1 MPRDYN
7 STLNLPKT
15 DFPMRAGLPKS
26 EPQFLE
32 KWEKENLYEKVLEK
46 NKNNPKYIVHDGPPY
61 ANGDIHMGHA
71 LNKILKEFVVRYKN
85 MTGFF
90 SPFVPGWDTHGLPTE
105 LKARAKAGV
114 ESAGEISTAE
124 LRDLCKEFVLNYVDD
139 QRDQFKRLG
148 ILADWNNPYIT
159 LQKEYEAKQI
169 EVFAEMADKGYIYRG
184 LKPVYWCPDCQ
195 TALAEAEI
203 EYSNDKC
210 YSVYVKFA
218 LADDC
223 GKLSA
228 MGADVSKTYFVIWTT
243 TTWTLPA
250 NVAICVGPKF
260 NYALVKCGD
269 EYYIMA
275 EELCKGVMETA
286 GIESYEVIGSIKGSE
301 LEFMKAQHP
310 FLDRESLVILGDHV
324 TLESGTG
331 CVHTAPG
338 HGVDDFEVCRKYKEL
353 PIVVPVDKSG
363 VLTAEAGIF
372 EGLSVEKANKPI
384 ADYLKETGNLLA
396 TKKIEHQYPHCWRCK
411 QPILF
416 RATEQWFC
424 SIDKFKDKAVE
435 EIKKVNWVPSW
446 GEDRITSMVKERR
459 DWCISRQRKW
469 GVPIPIFFCK
479 ECGEPLIDKNLILK
493 VADLFRKEGSNSWFT
508 KSAEEI
514 LGDAPVCKKCSSHN
528 FRKETDIMDVW
539 FDSGTSHLSVCKQ
552 RPELKYP
559 ADLYLEGADQYRGW
573 FQSSLLT
580 AVAIS
585 GMAPYKNVVT
595 HGWVVDGEGRKQ
607 SKSLGN
613 GIEPQ
618 TVIDKYGA
626 DILRLWVSSADYHA
640 DMRISNEILKQ
651 LSESYRKIRNT
662 ARYILGNLYD
672 FNPDKDMVRLND
684 ILPFDKWAI
693 SKLNKVIAKVRKAYE
708 EFEFYQVYHSIY
720 NFCVVD
726 MSNFYL
732 DVLKDRLYVEKS
744 DSLSRRAAQTTIYL
758 ILDSLVRLLCP
769 ILAFTTEEI
778 WQCMPH
784 SSRDNKDAV
793 LLNDMPNE
801 HEINVDDEFNKTWD
815 ILGFIREDVKK
826 VLEVARKDKIIGSS
840 LEAKVVIYCNGTKY
854 DLLASLKENLKEI
867 FIVSAVE
874 IKKSG
879 EGKFTGEKNTDVTI
893 TVEKAAGEKC
903 ERCWSYSEDV
913 SDNEKVCNRCRKIL
927 NS

>member
-1 MPRDYN
+1 MSRDYN

-139 QRDQFKRLG
+139 QRNQFKRLG

-250 NVAICVGPKF
+250 NVAICVGSKF

-269 EYYIMA
+269 EYYVMA

-338 HGVDDFEVCRKYKEL
+338 HGVDDFEVCRKYEEL

-384 ADYLKETGNLLA
+384 ADYLKEAGNLLA

-514 LGDAPVCKKCSSHN
+514 LGNAPVCKKCSSHN

-778 WQCMPH
+778 WQCIPH
-784 SSRDNKDAV
+784 MSRDNKDAV

-815 ILGFIREDVKK
+815 ILGLIREDVKK

-840 LEAKVVIYCNGTKY
+840 LEAKVIIYCNGAKY
-854 DLLASLKENLKEI
+854 DLLASLKESLKEI

-874 IKKSG
+874 IEKSG
-879 EGKFTGEKNTDVTI
+879 EGKFAGEKNTDVTI
-893 TVEKAAGEKC
+893 TVEKAAGDKC

-913 SDNEKVCNRCRKIL
+913 SDNEKICNRCRKIL

>member
-1 MPRDYN
+1 MSRDYN

-139 QRDQFKRLG
+139 QRNQFKRLG

-169 EVFAEMADKGYIYRG
+169 EVFAGMADKGYIYRG

-223 GKLSA
+223 GKLSS

-269 EYYIMA
+269 EYYVMA

-508 KSAEEI
+508 KSTEEI

-528 FRKETDIMDVW
+528 FKKETDIMDVW

-552 RPELKYP
+552 RPELEYP

-784 SSRDNKDAV
+784 RSCDNKDAV

-815 ILGFIREDVKK
+815 ILGIIREDVKK
-826 VLEVARKDKIIGSS
+826 VLEVARKDKVIGSS
-840 LEAKVVIYCNGTKY
+840 LEAKVIIYCNGTKY
-854 DLLASLKENLKEI
+854 DLLVPLKESLKEI

-874 IKKSG
+874 IEKSG
-879 EGKFTGEKNTDVTI
+879 EGKFAGEKNTDITI

-913 SDNEKVCNRCRKIL
+913 SDNEKICNRCRKIL

>member
-1 MPRDYN
+1 MSRDYN

-32 KWEKENLYEKVLEK
+32 KWEKENLYKKVLEK
-46 NKNNPKYIVHDGPPY
+46 NKNNPKYVVHDGPPY

-228 MGADVSKTYFVIWTT
+228 KGADVSKTYFVIWTT

-269 EYYIMA
+269 EYYVMA

-479 ECGEPLIDKNLILK
+479 ECGKPLIDKNLILK

-508 KSAEEI
+508 KSTEEI

-693 SKLNKVIAKVRKAYE
+693 SKLNKVIAKVRKAYK

-758 ILDSLVRLLCP
+758 ILDSLLRLLCP

-784 SSRDNKDAV
+784 RSRDNKDAV

-815 ILGFIREDVKK
+815 ILGLIREDVKK

-840 LEAKVVIYCNGTKY
+840 LEAKVIIYCNGAKY
-854 DLLASLKENLKEI
+854 DLLASLKESLKEI

-874 IKKSG
+874 IEKSG

-913 SDNEKVCNRCRKIL
+913 SDNEKICNRCRKIL

>member
-1 MPRDYN
+1 MSRDYN

-139 QRDQFKRLG
+139 QRNQFKRLG

-228 MGADVSKTYFVIWTT
+228 KGADVSKTYFVIWTT

-269 EYYIMA
+269 EYYVMA

-479 ECGEPLIDKNLILK
+479 ECGKPLIDKNLILK

-508 KSAEEI
+508 KSTEEI

-693 SKLNKVIAKVRKAYE
+693 SKLNKVIAKVRKAYK

-758 ILDSLVRLLCP
+758 ILDSLLRLLCP

-784 SSRDNKDAV
+784 RSRDNKDAV

-815 ILGFIREDVKK
+815 ILGLIREDVKK

-840 LEAKVVIYCNGTKY
+840 LEAKVIIYCNGTKY
-854 DLLASLKENLKEI
+854 DLLVPLKESLKEI

-874 IKKSG
+874 IEKSG
-879 EGKFTGEKNTDVTI
+879 EGKFTGEKSTDITI

-913 SDNEKVCNRCRKIL
+913 SDNEKICNRCRKIL
-927 NS
+927 SN